1 MSGVDVRDKRERV
14 PAWEGS
20 STFQCR
26 VLMRPNL
33 DIGMSNY
40 SRAYF
45 AGVKWKSCAP
55 RGGSAR

>member
-1 MSGVDVRDKRERV
+1 MAGVDVGDKREQV
-14 PAWEGS
+14 PARERS

-26 VLMRPNL
+26 VMLRPNL
-33 DIGMSNY
+33 DIGMSSY
-40 SRAYF
+40 TRPYF